1 MSRVLLDYPHRSAG
15 HCGSGALR
23 DLLDWAGLGWGG
35 PPEEGLVFGLG
46 GGLSFSYLRLPGLT
60 PPIYLVGRGADL
72 ELDLP
77 RRLGAQVELTQTDDP
92 VQGWQWVRDELD
104 AGRPVMVWADIAE
117 LPYLRVRLK
126 MSRHDIV
133 VIGYDDDAQVAF
145 VVDNDREHVQEVPY
159 DALARA
165 RASTAF
171 PTPTR
176 HATFAITWPPR
187 LPELHAVAADAFA
200 ASAAL
205 MRAGGSGLVE
215 TTSLPTSAVAG
226 AGLSGVGVFA
236 EDLARWPQVFTAEEH
251 EASLRALPAFIEK
264 AGTGGGL
271 FRRLQAQGC
280 ADVARRTGLA
290 VVADAADTVARCAGA
305 WSGLAL
311 AAKGE
316 EPVEERGQRC
326 AQVATQLPAREAA
339 AVEALESA
347 AVALGAR
354 A

>member
-23 DLLDWAGLGWGG
+23 DLLDWAGLGWDG
-35 PPEEGLVFGLG
+35 PPDEGLVFGLG
-46 GGLSFSYLRLPGLT
+46 GALSFSYLRLPGLT

-77 RRLGAQVELTQTDDP
+77 RRLGAHVELTQTDDP

-104 AGRPVMVWADIAE
+104 AGRPVLVWADIAE

-133 VIGYDDDAQVAF
+133 IIGYDDDAQVAF

-171 PTPTR
+171 PTPAR
-176 HATFAITWPPR
+176 HATFTITWPAR
-187 LPELHAVAADAFA
+187 LPELRAVAAEAFA
-200 ASAAL
+200 SSAAL
-205 MRAGGSGLVE
+205 MRAGGSELADA
-215 TTSLPTSAVAG
+215 TSLPSTAVAG
-226 AGLSGVGVFA
+226 SGLSGVAVFA
-236 EDLARWPQVFTAEEH
+236 EDLARWPQVFSREEH
-251 EASLRALPAFIEK
+251 DASLRALPAFIEK

-280 ADVARRTGLA
+280 ADVAARTGLD
-290 VVADAADTVARCAGA
+290 VVAQAADAVARCAAA
-305 WSGLAL
+305 WSAL
-311 AAKGE
+311 ATAATGQQALE
-316 EPVEERGQRC
+316 VRGQHC
-326 AQVATQLPAREAA
+326 AQAALRLPALEAA
-339 AVEALESA
+339 AVDALESA
-347 AVALGAR
+347 VVALR
-354 A
+354 TRS

>member
-15 HCGSGALR
+15 HCGSGAMR
-23 DLLDWAGLGWGG
+23 DLLDWAGLGWEG
-35 PPEEGLVFGLG
+35 PPDEGLVFGLG
-46 GGLSFSYLRLPGLT
+46 GGLSFSYLRQPGLT

-72 ELDLP
+72 ELDLL

-92 VQGWQWVRDELD
+92 VLGWQWVRDELD

-117 LPYLRVRLK
+117 LPYLRVKLK
-126 MSRHDIV
+126 MSRHDVV

-145 VVDNDREHVQEVPY
+145 VVDNDREDVQEVSY

-171 PTPTR
+171 PTPAR

-187 LPELHAVAADAFA
+187 LPNLREVAAESFE

-205 MRAGGSGLVE
+205 MRAGGSGLAD
-215 TTSLPTSAVAG
+215 TTSLSTAVAG
-226 AGLSGVGVFA
+226 SGLSGVQVFA
-236 EDLARWPQVFTAEEH
+236 EDLARWPQALTADEH
-251 EASLRALPAFIEK
+251 EACLRALPAFIEK

-271 FRRLQAQGC
+271 FRKLQAQGC
-280 ADVARRTGLA
+280 ADVAARTGIAA
-290 VVADAADTVARCAGA
+290 VAEAAARVARCAAA
-305 WSGLAL
+305 WSELAL

-316 EPVEERGQRC
+316 ETVEVRGHHC
-326 AQVATQLPAREAA
+326 AQVAAHLPALEAA
-339 AVEALESA
+339 AVDALGSA
-347 AVALGAR
+347 AVALR
-354 A
+354 S